1 MRVSATILSIL
12 TIPGLLLAEPVVRTT
27 NNGNLV
33 MEDIPEIPAE
43 IVADL
48 NRYQNTRS
56 ASFRDWTEDGNGI
69 YISTRFGDVSQLHR
83 VDMPG
88 GARHQVT
95 FYNEP
100 IGGVE
105 RQPGGAK
112 VIFTRDAGGS
122 EFSQVFVLDP
132 EDGTTTMLT
141 DGESRNSG
149 TAWDRDGRRIAW
161 MSTARNGA
169 SNDVWIMDPDDRS
182 SAKVAVEAPVGS
194 YWTPEEFS
202 ASGSKVLITT
212 YLSIA
217 DSRVNVL
224 DLDTGDVTRFA
235 GGPDNPSAN
244 FPVAFDDD
252 TGGVWFIT
260 DQGSEFRRLAWQ
272 AGPDA
277 EPEIITRDLDWDVS
291 DGEISH
297 DRRTIAFSV
306 NEGGNYRVYPVSY
319 THLTLPTNA

>member
-12 TIPGLLLAEPVVRTT
+12 TIPGLLFAEPVVRTT

-132 EDGTTTMLT
+132 ED
-141 DGESRNSG
+141 R
-149 TAWDRDGRRIAW
+149 
-161 MSTARNGA
+161 
-169 SNDVWIMDPDDRS
+169 
-182 SAKVAVEAPVGS
+182 
-194 YWTPEEFS
+194 
-202 ASGSKVLITT
+202 
-212 YLSIA
+212 
-217 DSRVNVL
+217 
-224 DLDTGDVTRFA
+224 
-235 GGPDNPSAN
+235 
-244 FPVAFDDD
+244 
-252 TGGVWFIT
+252 
-260 DQGSEFRRLAWQ
+260 
-272 AGPDA
+272 
-277 EPEIITRDLDWDVS
+277 
-291 DGEISH
+291 
-297 DRRTIAFSV
+297 
-306 NEGGNYRVYPVSY
+306 
-319 THLTLPTNA
+319 